1 MVNSIGLEEIGDSLV
16 VDVQNALSRRD
27 NAEHDAELISDE
39 QLSEWANLAYSQV
52 SDGPNEV
59 TIRLVDEDEI
69 TQLNRD
75 YRGKDKPTNV
85 LSFPVES
92 DFEFID
98 QLEGDADFN
107 LLGDVIICHS
117 VIVNEAKEQSKK
129 VSDHYAHMVVHGILH
144 LCGYDH
150 QDEQEAEQMEALEVK
165 ILAVKQI
172 ANPYSV

>member
-1 MVNSIGLEEIGDSLV
+1 MACLLLMCRTRYQAKVIRNM
-16 VDVQNALSRRD
+16 
-27 NAEHDAELISDE
+27 AELISGA

-52 SDGPNEV
+52 SDKPNEV
-59 TIRLVDEDEI
+59 TIRLVDEGEI

-92 DFEFID
+92 DFDFID
-98 QLEGDADFN
+98 QLEGDAGFN

-117 VIVNEAKEQSKK
+117 VIVKEAKEQSKK
-129 VSDHYAHMVVHGILH
+129 VLDHYAHMVVHGILH

-150 QDEQEAEQMEALEVK
+150 QDEQEAEKMETLEVR

-172 ANPYSV
+172 ANPYIAQENA